1 MFTGLCAFPLT
12 PLHQQTIDKKRLF
25 VFLLVLPMPESTP
38 WAS

>member
-12 PLHQQTIDKKRLF
+12 PLHQQNFDEKAFIRI
-25 VFLLVLPMPESTP
+25 LVVIPMPESTP